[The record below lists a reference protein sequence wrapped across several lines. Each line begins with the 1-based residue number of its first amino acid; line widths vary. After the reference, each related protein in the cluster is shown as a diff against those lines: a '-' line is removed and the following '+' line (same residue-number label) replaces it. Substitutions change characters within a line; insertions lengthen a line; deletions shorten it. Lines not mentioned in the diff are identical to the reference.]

1 MKKKLFTPSTL
12 LLLGML
18 SLFSACN
25 NDDDGTNKPQ
35 DVAGKYEGYS
45 IGNCAMFTDYVM
57 GEKSVVTIAP
67 NEDGTINVN
76 YDSGSG
82 EFKLNNIKV
91 TSKTFEGSGQVEL
104 SMNDKPAGTKDF
116 TLTGSVDDQKKLT
129 LKVNVP
135 SVMGGLASLSREHYL
150 CHIMFRALTAKKPNY
165 QSASDR
171 LRIRILQTV
180 KSA

>member
-25 NDDDGTNKPQ
+25 NDDDGTNKAQ
-35 DVAGKYEGYS
+35 EIAGKYEGYS

-57 GEKSVVTIAP
+57 GEKSVATIVP
-67 NEDGTINVN
+67 NEDGTINVT

-91 TSKTFEGSGQVEL
+91 TSKHS
-104 SMNDKPAGTKDF
+104 KD
-116 TLTGSVDDQKKLT
+116 
-129 LKVNVP
+129 
-135 SVMGGLASLSREHYL
+135 R
-150 CHIMFRALTAKKPNY
+150 
-165 QSASDR
+165 DR
-171 LRIRILQTV
+171 
-180 KSA
+180 

>member
-1 MKKKLFTPSTL
+1 
-12 LLLGML
+12 
-18 SLFSACN
+18 
-25 NDDDGTNKPQ
+25 
-35 DVAGKYEGYS
+35 
-45 IGNCAMFTDYVM
+45 MFTDYVM

-135 SVMGGLASLSREHYL
+135 SVMGGLAIEFTREHYL
-150 CHIMFRALTAKKPNY
+150 CHIMFRALTAKKPIY

>member
-1 MKKKLFTPSTL
+1 MRIKNL
-12 LLLGML
+12 LTMMFVLCACA
-18 SLFSACN
+18 ACN
-25 NDDDGTNKPQ
+25 DDKNEETPLNQ
-35 DVAGKYEGYS
+35 VLAGKYEGYS

-116 TLTGSVDDQKKLT
+116 TLTGSVDDKKKLT

-135 SVMGGLASLSREHYL
+135 SVMGGLAIEFIQGTLPLSYHVSGTYSKEANL
-150 CHIMFRALTAKKPNY
+150 
-165 QSASDR
+165 SVS
-171 LRIRILQTV
+171 V
-180 KSA
+180 G